1 MKLLGIGADAKTV
14 KGQKKGYLTAITYLA
29 PSDASGVTNTCP
41 SASRGCRRACLF
53 TSGRGRMSNVM
64 EARINKTKFFV
75 NDQVVFMLQLKKEI
89 TAFIK
94 KASKLDLIPCVR
106 LNGTSDIAWED
117 IKLDGKNIMEHF
129 PSLQFY
135 DYTKRLTRMV
145 VWLAG
150 GMPDNYHLTFS
161 RSEST
166 SDKVV
171 RDILKEGGNVAVVY
185 ADELPASD
193 FGFVEV
199 INGDE
204 SDLRFRD
211 KQGVIVGLVY
221 KRTTETIDDAVESGF
236 VLHGNIEKRVQASL
250 DKMKG
255 ENAVAIT

>member
-1 MKLLGIGADAKTV
+1 MKLLGIGSDAKTV
-14 KGQKKGYLTAITYLA
+14 KGEKKGYLTAITYLA

-41 SASRGCRRACLF
+41 SASKGCRKACLF

-75 NDQVVFMLQLKKEI
+75 DDQVTFMLQLKREI
-89 TAFIK
+89 IAFIK
-94 KASKLDLIPCVR
+94 KASKLNLIPCVR

-117 IKLDGKNIMEHF
+117 IELDGKNIMEHF
-129 PSLQFY
+129 SGLQFY

-150 GMPDNYHLTFS
+150 GMPRNYHLTFS
-161 RSEST
+161 RSENT
-166 SDKVV
+166 SDAVV

-185 ADELPASD
+185 ADKLPDSD

-199 INGDE
+199 VNGDE

-211 KQGVIVGLVY
+211 RQSVIVGLTY
-221 KRTTETIDDAVESGF
+221 KRTTVAKDDAIESGF
-236 VLHGNIEKRVQASL
+236 VLHGNALERAQARL
-250 DKMKG
+250 NKMKG
-255 ENAVAIT
+255 EDAMVIA

>member
-1 MKLLGIGADAKTV
+1 MKLLGIGSDAKTV
-14 KGQKKGYLTAITYLA
+14 KGEKKGYLTAITYLA

-41 SASRGCRRACLF
+41 SASKGCRKACLF

-75 NDQVVFMLQLKKEI
+75 EDEIAFMLQLKKEI
-89 TAFIK
+89 VAFIK
-94 KASKLDLIPCVR
+94 KASKLNLIPCVR

-129 PSLQFY
+129 VDLQFY

-150 GMPDNYHLTFS
+150 GMPKNYHLTFS
-161 RSEST
+161 RSETT
-166 SDKVV
+166 SDKAV

-199 INGDE
+199 VNGDE

-211 KQGVIVGLVY
+211 RTGVIVGLVY
-221 KRTTETIDDAVESGF
+221 KRTTETIDNAIESGF
-236 VLHGNIEKRVQASL
+236 VLHGSIANRVQARL
-250 DKMKG
+250 NKTKG
-255 ENAVAIT
+255 KDAMVIA

>member
-1 MKLLGIGADAKTV
+1 MKLLGIGSDAKTV

-41 SASRGCRRACLF
+41 SASKGCRKACLF

-75 NDQVVFMLQLKKEI
+75 NDEEAFMLQLKKEN

-94 KASKLDLIPCVR
+94 RASKLNLIPCER

-117 IKLDGKNIMEHF
+117 IELDGKNIMEHF
-129 PSLQFY
+129 PDLQFY

-150 GMPDNYHLTFS
+150 GMPKNYHLTFS
-161 RSEST
+161 RSENT
-166 SDKVV
+166 SEKAV

-185 ADELPASD
+185 ADALPAYD
-193 FGFVEV
+193 FGAEV

-204 SDLRFRD
+204 SDLRFKD
-211 KQGVIVGLVY
+211 KRGVIVGLVY
-221 KRTTETIDDAVESGF
+221 KRSAEKIDDAIESGF
-236 VLHGNIEKRVQASL
+236 VL
-250 DKMKG
+250 DKTLA
-255 ENAVAIT
+255 AVA

>member
-1 MKLLGIGADAKTV
+1 MKLLGIGSDAKTV
-14 KGQKKGYLTAITYLA
+14 KGEKKGYLTAITYLA

-41 SASRGCRRACLF
+41 SASRGCRKACLF

-75 NDQVVFMLQLKKEI
+75 DNQESFMLQLEKEI
-89 TAFIK
+89 VAFIK

-117 IKLDGKNIMEHF
+117 IKLEGKNIMERF
-129 PSLQFY
+129 AGLQFY
-135 DYTKRLTRMV
+135 DYTKRLSRV
-145 VWLAG
+145 ADYANGKL
-150 GMPDNYHLTFS
+150 PKNYHLTFS
-161 RSEST
+161 RSENT
-166 SDKVV
+166 SDETVK
-171 RDILKEGGNVAVVY
+171 DILNRGVNVAVVY

-211 KQGVIVGLVY
+211 KMGVIVGLIY
-221 KRTTETIDDAVESGF
+221 KRTTETIDDAIESGF
-236 VLHGNIEKRVQASL
+236 VLHGRFTNRVQARL
-250 DKMKG
+250 DKTKG
-255 ENAVAIT
+255 KDAMVIA

>member
-1 MKLLGIGADAKTV
+1 MKLLGIDTNAKTV

-64 EARINKTKFFV
+64 EARINKTKLFV
-75 NDQVVFMLQLKKEI
+75 EDQTAFMLQLKKEI

-94 KASKLDLIPCVR
+94 KASKLNLIPCVR

-117 IKLDGKNIMEHF
+117 IKLDGKNIMEYF
-129 PSLQFY
+129 SDLQFY
-135 DYTKRLTRMV
+135 DYTKRLARV
-145 VWLAG
+145 AAYANGKL
-150 GMPDNYHLTFS
+150 PKNYHLTFS
-161 RSEST
+161 RSENT
-166 SDKVV
+166 GDETVK
-171 RDILKEGGNVAVVY
+171 DILNRGVNVAVVY
-185 ADELPASD
+185 ADELPAYD

-211 KQGVIVGLVY
+211 KM
-221 KRTTETIDDAVESGF
+221 
-236 VLHGNIEKRVQASL
+236 GNTKKQLYFNKLYTNTWWKSMV
-250 DKMKG
+250 
-255 ENAVAIT
+255 